1 MRRRIMALLMAVMML
16 VISAAPAMAQND
28 RPKRTPPVRPPGLG
42 QSGVDRPE
50 QAPTPLTGP
59 LNQFKRFE

>member
-28 RPKRTPPVRPPGLG
+28 RPKRPNPVSPPGLE

-59 LNQFKRFE
+59 GNQFR